1 MYTWLL
7 GYSCRTVVLNAWPW
21 GSSIAP
27 PGNLAEMQI
36 LGCHS
41 WPTDLE
47 SLEKWG
53 PASCVLTT
61 PVNSQSRSRLT
72 SHASELNERHQNR
85 WNSPGSALEAV
96 SKTKLDLKSPWK
108 VEARASPKY
117 RTMGLFLEQ
126 KSKETA
132 CNRSRLVYLN
142 RSSSILMPLL
152 LREGKACFSLLPG
165 FQFLHPGQKC
175 LSKGQSSSSG
185 GEKSLGD
192 TVSVSLI
199 GKERT
204 VCSPKSD
211 WVISWFWPLWMGLMN
226 L

>member
-1 MYTWLL
+1 M
-7 GYSCRTVVLNAWPW
+7 VLNAWPW

-36 LGCHS
+36 LGSHS

-47 SLEKWG
+47 SLGKWG

-72 SHASELNERHQNR
+72 SHALELNERHQNR

-108 VEARASPKY
+108 IEARASPKY

-132 CNRSRLVYLN
+132 CNRSLLVYLK

-152 LREGKACFSLLPG
+152 LQEGKLASLFCLGFNSFILDKSVFPKGRAHLQEERNHWGIQSACP
-165 FQFLHPGQKC
+165 
-175 LSKGQSSSSG
+175 
-185 GEKSLGD
+185 
-192 TVSVSLI
+192 
-199 GKERT
+199 
-204 VCSPKSD
+204 
-211 WVISWFWPLWMGLMN
+211 W
-226 L
+226 